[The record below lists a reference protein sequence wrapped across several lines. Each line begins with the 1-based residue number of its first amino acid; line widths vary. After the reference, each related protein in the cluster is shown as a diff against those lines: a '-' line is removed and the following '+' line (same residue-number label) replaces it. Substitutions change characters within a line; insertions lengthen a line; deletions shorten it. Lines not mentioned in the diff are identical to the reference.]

1 VRTRVFLP
9 DAEVHPDT
17 EKRLQHAMQSW
28 CQDLLIANA
37 RERVEF
43 LVNNSIFVGVAIFVL
58 LFSYWAQGQVSDPE
72 RVPIELQGTL
82 AYGLDVLIWV
92 ALWTPISAFL
102 IEWFPLYRRYQAYK
116 ALQHMELTV
125 HPESEFA

>member
-1 VRTRVFLP
+1 
-9 DAEVHPDT
+9 
-17 EKRLQHAMQSW
+17 MQSW

-43 LVNNSIFVGVAIFVL
+43 LVNNSIFVGVAILVL
-58 LFSYWAQGQVSDPE
+58 LFSLWAQGQISEPG
-72 RVPIELQGTL
+72 RIPIELLQGTL

-102 IEWFPLYRRYQAYK
+102 IEWFPLHRRYQAYK
-116 ALQHMELTV
+116 ALQHMTLTV
-125 HPESEFA
+125 HPQQA